1 MSKGVKILLGIV
13 VVLVILVIMVYS
25 FFTRTYNTL
34 VILDE
39 SVNNA
44 WAQVQNVYQR
54 RADLIPNLVETVK
67 GYAAHERETLEAVIQ
82 ARANATRPQINA
94 GEILQNPQLFR
105 QFEQAQN
112 QLSAAL
118 GRLMVVVERYPEL
131 KANVNFIRLQDELAG
146 TENRIAVERRR
157 FNETIQSYNQR
168 IRKFP
173 TVMFAGML
181 GFQQRAYFQ
190 ATEAAQEA
198 PKVDFTSGSNKENKN

>member
-1 MSKGVKILLGIV
+1 MSKGMKIFLGIAI
-13 VVLVILVIMVYS
+13 VLVILGFMTFS
-25 FFTRTYNTL
+25 FFKNNYNAL
-34 VILDE
+34 VQLDE
-39 SVNNA
+39 NVNGA

-67 GYAAHERETLEAVIQ
+67 GYAAHEKETLEAVIQ

-94 GEILQNPQLFR
+94 GNILQNPQLFQ

-112 QLSAAL
+112 QLGAAL
-118 GRLMVVVERYPEL
+118 GRLMLVIERYPDL

-157 FNETIQSYNQR
+157 FNDSVKVYNQK

-173 TVMFAGML
+173 TVMIAGMF
-181 GFQQRAYFQ
+181 GFQQRQYFQ
-190 ATEAAQEA
+190 ASEEAQQA
-198 PKVDFTSGSNKENKN
+198 PAVDFSSERK